1 MHFFYGVG
9 AFITPTVVQ
18 WFLDSSFNIRK
29 TTSSYNCYSIKDV
42 EEYMRK
48 HPFSN
53 AESAGSA
60 IINQTRITED
70 EAISAILLKSTNF
83 DSTTKYA
90 FWILSIIQ
98 LPAPIILALSK
109 FSSSEKFNSIN
120 IHADEASNETTT
132 TTSNAET
139 LDGYE
144 NIDVADNSKLQ
155 VTISY
160 FKSIFRSAATFQMV
174 LLISILVFLFEG
186 LQVTNNHILFFRSI
200 KKLQILNK
208 NNSLKIYL

>member
-9 AFITPTVVQ
+9 AFITPTVVE
-18 WFLDSSFNIRK
+18 WFLDSRFNIKK
-29 TTSSYNCYSIKDV
+29 TSSSYNCYSIKDV
-42 EEYMRK
+42 EEYMKK
-48 HPFSN
+48 HPYSN
-53 AESAGSA
+53 VASVGSA
-60 IINQTRITED
+60 IINQTLITED
-70 EAISAILLKSTNF
+70 EAISAILLKSANF

-120 IHADEASNETTT
+120 IHADEASNETTPT
-132 TTSNAET
+132 TTANAET

-144 NIDVADNSKLQ
+144 NIDAADNSKLQ

-186 LQVTNNHILFFRSI
+186 LQVN
-200 KKLQILNK
+200 
-208 NNSLKIYL
+208 